1 MKRLLAWAGGALLL
15 TIAIIQFVPP
25 PPVVIPAQIPAQQ
38 REAHRLL
45 NFQGIDNFR
54 DLGGYPTT
62 DGKQVK
68 WGLLYRTGT
77 LAHATASDLQALHAL
92 QLRTLIDFRSTQE
105 KEEEPNHLPD
115 PVPFRVVEIP
125 TLDEGNATLV
135 SEIFE
140 RVETGN
146 FEGFDPDA
154 TMIAGNRQ
162 FATEFTPQFSLF
174 MQEIIAAE
182 GAPVLWHCSA
192 GKDRTGFAAAVLL
205 RILGVDQATV
215 MRDYLASQAPALE
228 SRKSTLMMLRLFKGE
243 EAADKLAV
251 LMGVEEAWLTAAF
264 EEIDAHWGSFD
275 NYVREGLGLT
285 DQDVS
290 RLRDNLLTP
299 AMAEVSTI
307 SPTY

>member
-62 DGKQVK
+62 DGRQVK

-77 LAHATASDLQALHAL
+77 LAHATASDLQALQAL

-215 MRDYLASQAPALE
+215 MRDYLASEVPALE

>member
-62 DGKQVK
+62 DGRQVK

-77 LAHATASDLQALHAL
+77 LAHATASDLQALQAL